1 MFAGLV
7 TLRSG
12 QVEQAIALSQRAI
25 RLCPVCPPFY
35 KTTLGVAYR
44 EARRYDEGIAVLRE
58 AVASEPVFLT
68 ARFVLLTVYC
78 AAGRYDEAQATA
90 REIQRIDPLF
100 SLVDYTNRLP
110 FRDQAVKDRML
121 INLEKAGVI

>member
-1 MFAGLV
+1 MLHHE
-7 TLRSG
+7 T
-12 QVEQAIALSQRAI
+12 IALGQRAF

-35 KTTLGVAYR
+35 NNILGVAYR

-58 AVASEPVFLT
+58 AVASEPIFT
-68 ARFVLLTVYC
+68 PARFALLTVYC
-78 AAGRYDEAQATA
+78 AAGRYDESQATA